1 MFAIACWSCL
11 GLNTRATPDSLAWD
25 GRTGAFQA
33 APIVNLELHDGGRIW
48 TTRPGYSKAMDLDHP
63 HSPFV
68 DGDRWY
74 VASGDTLYVVSGMV
88 ATPLVTGLTP
98 GERLGW
104 CRLGDVLYWS
114 NGIQKG
120 RIVAGEARQW
130 GGLPY
135 SSDAREAA
143 EYREVPAGNVLAA
156 FGGRIWIGAGD
167 EVLYTAPGFPHHCR
181 IGSDRLPRQSSTVR
195 MVAPVDDG
203 FYVSTEDRICFYG
216 GWDLGQ
222 MPMSVISREPVIPG
236 MFLPVLASD
245 VVPKLNPV
253 RAILWATA
261 TGLEM
266 GISQGNVIKLTY
278 NNVAMDAPASWGA
291 ILKLPR
297 RVVALYHP

>member
-1 MFAIACWSCL
+1 MFSIACRNCL
-11 GLNTRATPDSLAWD
+11 GLNNRATPDSLAWN

-48 TTRPGYSKAMDLDHP
+48 TTRPGFSRIMDLDHP

-74 VASGDTLYVVSGMV
+74 VASGDTLHVVSGLV

-98 GERLGW
+98 GLRLAW
-104 CRLGDVLYWS
+104 CRQGDELYWS
-114 NGIQKG
+114 NGLQKG
-120 RIVAGEARQW
+120 CIVGGQAKPW

-143 EYREVPAGNVLAA
+143 AFREVPAGTVLAA
-156 FGGRIWIGAGD
+156 FGGRIWIGVDD
-167 EVLYTAPGFPHHCR
+167 EVRYTVPGFPHHCR
-181 IGSDRLPRQSSTVR
+181 IGSDRLPRQSSAVR
-195 MVAPVDDG
+195 MIMPVDDG
-203 FYVSTEDRICFYG
+203 FYVSTEDRICFYA
-216 GWDLGQ
+216 GWDVSQ
-222 MPMSVISREPVIPG
+222 MVMTVVSREPVRQG

-245 VVPKLNPV
+245 VVAHLNPV

-261 TGLEM
+261 TGLEL
-266 GISQGNVIKLTY
+266 GISQGNVLKLTY

-291 ILKLPR
+291 LLRLPR